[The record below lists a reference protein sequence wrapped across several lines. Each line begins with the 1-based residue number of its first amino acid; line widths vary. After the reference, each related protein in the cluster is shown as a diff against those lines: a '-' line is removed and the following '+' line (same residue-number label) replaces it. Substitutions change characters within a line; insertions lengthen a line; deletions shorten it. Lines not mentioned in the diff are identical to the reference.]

1 MTTIYLILTAAVGV
15 VAAFFGGTMAGKK
28 QGLLQA
34 RYRAADRDL
43 KAGKA
48 AKDAKEGLKD
58 ATDADLVDRLSK

>member
-1 MTTIYLILTAAVGV
+1 MTTIYLILTAVAGV
-15 VAAFFGGTMAGKK
+15 VAAFFGGQYAGKR